1 MKRGNAHTRTRGNAS
16 TNYKTSS
23 GSVTKPDSL
32 GPIFTRSPGNYA
44 NMDRDCPI
52 TNTRISHSACL
63 AQSVRTPDK
72 CAGCKNEVKA

>member
-1 MKRGNAHTRTRGNAS
+1 MSRKSKGRHWS
-16 TNYKTSS
+16 SS
-23 GSVTKPDSL
+23 GSAQKSNN
-32 GPIFTRSPGNYA
+32 GPLFTRSPGNYA